1 MSLLCKINKSTL
13 WYSTTLMILMLAA
26 LLGVNVKPTAA
37 EDPEAAVFI
46 DDVTQSES
54 QTQFRFTVGIGPHKE
69 KVAFDFRVVPDTA
82 KAQSDYTAKHGERTF
97 QPSNKAQTSTITV
110 LVENDRADEKN
121 ESFTVV
127 LSNFKGPAIFLRSTG
142 IGTILDDD
150 PQPKLSIFDASSM
163 GGGDLKFRVELSGEL
178 NTPVKVDYATADGTA
193 MAPNDYAAKMN
204 TLTFLPGQLNK
215 TITIHTKPVSSSK
228 AFKVKLS
235 NPQGAPLA
243 DGTATGAIQKIPA

>member
-1 MSLLCKINKSTL
+1 
-13 WYSTTLMILMLAA
+13 MILILAA
-26 LLGVNVKPTAA
+26 LLGANVKPTAA

-54 QTQFRFTVGIGPHKE
+54 QAQFRFTVGIGPHKE
-69 KVAFDFRVVPDTA
+69 KVKFDFRVVPDTA
-82 KAQSDYTAKHGERTF
+82 KAQSDYTYLSDSPHTF
-97 QPSNKAQTSTITV
+97 PPSAKAQTYTIPV
-110 LVENDRADEKN
+110 LVKNDSVDEKN
-121 ESFTVV
+121 ERFTVV
-127 LSNFKGPAIFLRSTG
+127 LSNFKGSAIFLRSTG

-150 PQPKLSIFDASSM
+150 PQPKLTIFDASSM

-193 MAPNDYAAKMN
+193 TAPNDYAAKMN

-215 TITIHTKPVSSSK
+215 TITIHAKPVSSSK

-243 DGTATGAIQKIPA
+243 DGTATGSIQKIPA